1 MKALPVC
8 ISNREEWKG
17 RGRMKT
23 GRRLAAILAAAM
35 LLFSAWLLL
44 GGIGRLQKNDP
55 ERVDAKKLRIRACGG
70 LVAGALYL
78 ACRYLQL

>member
-1 MKALPVC
+1 MEIFAKL
-8 ISNREEWKG
+8 EGWDY
-17 RGRMKT
+17 
-23 GRRLAAILAAAM
+23 LAAAM

-44 GGIGRLQKNDP
+44 GGIGRLQKSDP
-55 ERVDAKKLRIRACGG
+55 ERVDAKKLRIRACSG

>member
-1 MKALPVC
+1 MEICAKVE
-8 ISNREEWKG
+8 SWDY
-17 RGRMKT
+17 
-23 GRRLAAILAAAM
+23 LAAAM

-44 GGIGRLQKNDP
+44 GGIGRLQKSDP

>member
-1 MKALPVC
+1 MEIFAKLE
-8 ISNREEWKG
+8 SWDY
-17 RGRMKT
+17 
-23 GRRLAAILAAAM
+23 LAAAM
-35 LLFSAWLLL
+35 LLFSTWLLL

-78 ACRYLQL
+78 VCRYLQL

>member
-1 MKALPVC
+1 MEIFAKLE
-8 ISNREEWKG
+8 SWDY
-17 RGRMKT
+17 
-23 GRRLAAILAAAM
+23 LAAAM

-44 GGIGRLQKNDP
+44 GGIGRLQKSDP

-70 LVAGALYL
+70 LVADALYL

>member
-1 MKALPVC
+1 MEIFAKLE
-8 ISNREEWKG
+8 SWDY
-17 RGRMKT
+17 
-23 GRRLAAILAAAM
+23 LAAAM

-44 GGIGRLQKNDP
+44 GGIGRLQKSDP

-70 LVAGALYL
+70 LVAGALDL

>member
-1 MKALPVC
+1 MEIFAKLE
-8 ISNREEWKG
+8 SWDY
-17 RGRMKT
+17 
-23 GRRLAAILAAAM
+23 LAAAM

-44 GGIGRLQKNDP
+44 GGIGRLQKSDP

-70 LVAGALYL
+70 SVAGALYL

>member
-1 MKALPVC
+1 MEIFAKLE
-8 ISNREEWKG
+8 SWDY
-17 RGRMKT
+17 
-23 GRRLAAILAAAM
+23 LAAAM

-44 GGIGRLQKNDP
+44 GGIGFVLIFALSLLLQKSDP

>member
-1 MKALPVC
+1 MEIFAKLE
-8 ISNREEWKG
+8 SWDY
-17 RGRMKT
+17 
-23 GRRLAAILAAAM
+23 LAAAM

-44 GGIGRLQKNDP
+44 GGIGRLQKSDP

-78 ACRYLQL
+78 GCRYLQL

>member
-1 MKALPVC
+1 MEIFAKL
-8 ISNREEWKG
+8 EGWDY
-17 RGRMKT
+17 
-23 GRRLAAILAAAM
+23 LAAAM
-35 LLFSAWLLL
+35 MLLL
-44 GGIGRLQKNDP
+44 GGICRLQKSDP

>member
-1 MKALPVC
+1 MEIFAKLE
-8 ISNREEWKG
+8 SWDY
-17 RGRMKT
+17 
-23 GRRLAAILAAAM
+23 LAAAM

-70 LVAGALYL
+70 LVVGALYL

>member
-1 MKALPVC
+1 MEIFAKLE
-8 ISNREEWKG
+8 SWDY
-17 RGRMKT
+17 
-23 GRRLAAILAAAM
+23 LAAAM

-44 GGIGRLQKNDP
+44 GRLQKSDP

-70 LVAGALYL
+70 LVAGALYM

>member
-1 MKALPVC
+1 MEIFAKLE
-8 ISNREEWKG
+8 SWDY
-17 RGRMKT
+17 
-23 GRRLAAILAAAM
+23 LAAAM

-70 LVAGALYL
+70 LVAGALCL

>member
-1 MKALPVC
+1 MEIFAKLE
-8 ISNREEWKG
+8 SWDY
-17 RGRMKT
+17 
-23 GRRLAAILAAAM
+23 LAAAM
-35 LLFSAWLLL
+35 LLFSTWLLL

-70 LVAGALYL
+70 LVAGAFYL

>member
-1 MKALPVC
+1 MEIFAKLE
-8 ISNREEWKG
+8 SWDY
-17 RGRMKT
+17 
-23 GRRLAAILAAAM
+23 LAAAM

-44 GGIGRLQKNDP
+44 GGIGRLQKSDP
-55 ERVDAKKLRIRACGG
+55 ERVDAKKLHIRACGG